1 MRKYLFSFSILLNI
15 SLLAVIFQFKD
26 KIQAELFPAE
36 EVNILLIGDSLLAQE
51 NWNILLGRDD
61 VKNEAFGGAITQ
73 QILWNIERGQLN
85 SKPKLVILNGGIND
99 LLSGVPVQRVF
110 ENYMKI
116 IETLKAHN
124 IKIIPCCV
132 VNIEDNE
139 EINSKVTALNILLKD
154 YFQQQEIAFID
165 LNLLLENNHNF
176 YQADGIHL
184 NKNAYQI
191 WAKELIGFLK

>member
-1 MRKYLFSFSILLNI
+1 MRKYLISFSILLNI
-15 SLLAVIFQFKD
+15 SLLAVVFQFRD
-26 KIQAELFPAE
+26 KIQAQFFPAE

-51 NWNILLGRDD
+51 NWNILLGRND

-73 QILWNIERGQLN
+73 QILWNIERGQLK

-110 ENYMKI
+110 ENYIKI
-116 IETLKAHN
+116 IKTLQSHN

-132 VNIEDNE
+132 VNIEDSE
-139 EINSKVTALNILLKD
+139 TINLEVEALNILLKD
-154 YFQQQEIAFID
+154 YFIQQEITFVD
-165 LNLLLENNHNF
+165 LNLLIKSSHNF

-191 WAKELIGFLK
+191 WAKELIGILK

>member
-1 MRKYLFSFSILLNI
+1 MRKYLISFSILLNI
-15 SLLAVIFQFKD
+15 SLLAVIFQFRD
-26 KIQAELFPAE
+26 KIQAQFFPAE

-51 NWNILLGRDD
+51 NWNILLGRND

-73 QILWNIERGQLN
+73 QILWNIERGQLDN
-85 SKPKLVILNGGIND
+85 KPKLVFLNGGIND

-110 ENYMKI
+110 ENYVKI
-116 IETLKAHN
+116 IETLEAQN
-124 IKIIPCCV
+124 IKIIPCCM

-139 EINSKVTALNILLKD
+139 DINSKVAELNFLLKE
-154 YFQQQEIAFID
+154 YFLQQKITFID
-165 LNLLLENNHNF
+165 LNLLIKNDHNF

-191 WAKELIGFLK
+191 WAKELIGILK

>member
-1 MRKYLFSFSILLNI
+1 MRKYLISFSILLNI

-26 KIQAELFPAE
+26 KIQAQFFPTE

-51 NWNILLGRDD
+51 NWNILLGRND

-73 QILWNIERGQLN
+73 QILWNLERGQLN

-110 ENYMKI
+110 ENYVKI
-116 IETLKAHN
+116 IEMLKAHN

-132 VNIEDNE
+132 VYIEDNE
-139 EINSKVTALNILLKD
+139 GINSKVTALNLSLKD
-154 YFQQQEIAFID
+154 YFRQQKITFID

-176 YQADGIHL
+176 YQADGVHL

-191 WAKELIGFLK
+191 WAKELIGILK